1 MKMIFEMVSN
11 NVIHD
16 RLNKFIFN
24 DTIELIEHD
33 VVSDSD
39 SDAINSDDEEQL
51 FDSNIEP

>member
-1 MKMIFEMVSN
+1 MVSN

-33 VVSDSD
+33 VSDSD

-51 FDSNIEP
+51 FDSNLEP